1 MGRAI
6 LSGRAFVAG
15 GDGGS
20 GTPPTLA
27 DVIAESTTAH
37 AGSSFTGSN
46 GNGTATAST
55 LTVSIPGSTTTASW
69 SVQPRLTKNT
79 LDNPLRV
86 EVTARLASVSGA
98 TIGSF
103 FALAI
108 RKSDGTAI
116 ALVQS
121 RGDGD
126 LSAYVGPSELTLADE
141 EVCALDGTD
150 WFRLRLDG
158 GHLEVWQ
165 GFGSPTAPTWRCVY
179 HGDPVLGTDIETA
192 TYLTLALYQGSGAGG
207 TVTAQWADVSS
218 VALA

>member
-1 MGRAI
+1 MGLLGA
-6 LSGRAFVAG
+6 AMPVFG
-15 GDGGS
+15 GGEGD
-20 GTPPTLA
+20 TTHTLA
-27 DVIAESTTAH
+27 DVIAQSTTSH
-37 AGSSFTGSN
+37 AGSSFTGTN
-46 GNGTATAST
+46 GSGTATAST
-55 LTVSIPGSTTTASW
+55 LTVSIPGSTTTATW
-69 SVQPRLTKNT
+69 ANQPRLTKNT
-79 LDNPLRV
+79 IANPLRV

-108 RKSDGTAI
+108 RKSDGTALV
-116 ALVQS
+116 LVQS

-126 LSAYVGPSELTLADE
+126 LSVYVGASELTLADE
-141 EVCALDGTD
+141 KVCALHDTD
-150 WFRLRLDG
+150 WFRLRIDG

-165 GFGSPTAPTWRCVY
+165 GFGSSTNPTWRCVY
-179 HGDPVLGTDIETA
+179 HGDRALGTDIETA